1 MLYHFQTQREGDK
14 LRLNKVIC
22 FLLQLANKTIK
33 EMDVKLDDLKLQV
46 RQELMKNDNIEK
58 VFSTVKTSYSVTRYN
73 RIFNTRHLFAG
84 NRSVSIK
91 IPSL

>member
-1 MLYHFQTQREGDK
+1 MQGECDK
-14 LRLNKVIC
+14 LRLNKVMC

-58 VFSTVKTSYSVTRYN
+58 V
-73 RIFNTRHLFAG
+73 L
-84 NRSVSIK
+84 SILK
-91 IPSL
+91 LSPPHKVRGV